1 MAMIDIKDIRVV
13 ADGLDHPE
21 CVLYHPDGS
30 VWAGGEAG
38 QIYRINTDSSVDV
51 VANTGG
57 FILGIALSPKKDWMA
72 ICDLKKKCV
81 WRLDMR
87 TYTLTVFAHGVSGY
101 AFNIPNYACFDST
114 GNLFVSESGAFRKT
128 EGKILKFRPDG
139 VGVIWHPGP
148 FNFANGI
155 ALDANEKFLYVVC
168 TFSPAIE
175 RIAVSVNG
183 LAGERETFAAFD
195 KIVPDGIAVDTQGN
209 LLVSCYAPN
218 AILRISPDRSVTTL
232 VDDWEAHTLCNPTNI
247 AFGGPEFDKLY
258 VSNLGRW
265 HISVFDPEIRGLPLI
280 CHK

>member
-1 MAMIDIKDIRVV
+1 MEMIDIKDIDVV

-30 VWAGGEAG
+30 IWAGGEAG
-38 QIYRINTDSSVDV
+38 QIYRINTDSSIEV

-57 FILGIALSPKKDWMA
+57 FILGMALSPDKLWMA

-87 TYTLTVFAHGVSGY
+87 TYALTLFAEGVPGN
-101 AFNIPNYACFDST
+101 AFNIPNYACFDSA
-114 GNLFVSESGAFRKT
+114 GNLFVSESGAFRDVL
-128 EGKILKFRPDG
+128 GKILKFSRDG
-139 VGVIWHPGP
+139 VGSIWHPGP

-175 RIAVSVNG
+175 RIAVSVDG
-183 LAGERETFAAFD
+183 AAGEREAFVTFD
-195 KIVPDGIAVDTQGN
+195 KIVPDGIALDTQGN

-218 AILRISPDRSVTTL
+218 AILRISPDRIITTL

-247 AFGGPEFDKLY
+247 AFGGAQFEKLY
-258 VSNLGRW
+258 VANLGRW
-265 HISVFDPEIRGLPLI
+265 HISVFDPKIKGLPLT